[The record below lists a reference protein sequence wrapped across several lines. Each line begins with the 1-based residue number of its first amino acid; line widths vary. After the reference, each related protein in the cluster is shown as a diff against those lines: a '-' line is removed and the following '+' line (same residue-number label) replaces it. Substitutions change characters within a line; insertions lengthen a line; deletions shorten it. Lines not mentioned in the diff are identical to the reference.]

1 MNSCVVTQVQVQVG
15 LGTHNY
21 PTFVPELVIEGG
33 VVGRHLNPH
42 RNVLLQLVLCR
53 VSFASVLTTTHPSQ
67 SIFKRT
73 GWRNKSI
80 SSLGLIHF
88 QVEMGIA
95 LLWVEHDVWLE
106 AQGLQT
112 QGLISA
118 LHSLQS

>member
-80 SSLGLIHF
+80 SRFGTHSFSSGNGYSL
-88 QVEMGIA
+88 A
-95 LLWVEHDVWLE
+95 L
-106 AQGLQT
+106 G
-112 QGLISA
+112 
-118 LHSLQS
+118 